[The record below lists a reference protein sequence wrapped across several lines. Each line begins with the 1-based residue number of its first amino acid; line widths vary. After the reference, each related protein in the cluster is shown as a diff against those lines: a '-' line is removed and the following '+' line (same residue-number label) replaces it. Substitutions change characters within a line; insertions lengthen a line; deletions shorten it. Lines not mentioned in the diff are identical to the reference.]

1 MELLKLIVKSALLGL
16 WIMIPVSIYAADLPT
31 VVIGSEKYDKQ
42 MCIERY
48 TQDCLDSVCMTSS
61 DTDCNDKCQS
71 AAEDKCQDEAD
82 D

>member
-1 MELLKLIVKSALLGL
+1 MRKLTGSVLLTGLFFPIVIL
-16 WIMIPVSIYAADLPT
+16 AADLPT
-31 VVIGSEKYDKQ
+31 VVIGSENYDKK

-71 AAEDKCQDEAD
+71 EAEDKCQDAAD